1 MNVFLS
7 YFSITEWLVLLAV
20 AVFFTAEVVY
30 WGRLYAQGRVC
41 KTPPLTP
48 LPEEEGE
55 LPGVSVILSARNEY
69 DWLRQN
75 LPLLLEQDYPKFEVV
90 VVNDCSE
97 DESELL
103 LAAFRE
109 KYPQLVFRTIEK
121 DEVFSHS
128 RKMALGIGIKAA
140 RYDLFLFTDAGCRPS
155 SDRWI
160 RSMQR
165 YFTDTKELVIGY
177 TRLANAARWIRVD
190 YFMQALHYMGKAMRG
205 RAYMGESSNL
215 AYRRETFFG
224 NRGFDVR
231 VSDHLR
237 EDIVFVRK
245 VATRTN
251 VAVAV
256 GEDATTVDRLRY
268 TSKRWWRRRVEELQ
282 SFRLCDNGPYYPA
295 IAESLCRLSFF
306 VSAGCTGVIFAGHSV
321 ILPVLAG
328 LVCIRFMGIM
338 LLCRRRQRLLGEKG
352 LLAMCGV
359 WDVVGVFF
367 HFYFLLS
374 AVFRRNRVR
383 RR

>member
-1 MNVFLS
+1 MNFFLS
-7 YFSITEWLVLLAV
+7 YFSLAEWLLLLAV
-20 AVFFTAEVVY
+20 MVFFTAEVVY
-30 WGRLYAQGRVC
+30 WGRLFAQLALC
-41 KTPPLTP
+41 KTSPTATP
-48 LPEEEGE
+48 TEE
-55 LPGVSVILSARNEY
+55 LPGVSVILSARNGY
-69 DWLRQN
+69 DRLQQN

-97 DESELL
+97 DDSELL

-109 KYPQLVFRTIEK
+109 TYPQLVFRTIEK

-140 RYDLFLFTDAGCRPS
+140 RYDLFLFTDADCRPS
-155 SDRWI
+155 SVRWI

-165 YFTDTKELVIGY
+165 YFIDTKELVIGY

-190 YFMQALHYMGKAMRG
+190 HFMQALHYMGKALRNK
-205 RAYMGESSNL
+205 AYMGDSSNL

-224 NRGFDVR
+224 NKGFDVR

-237 EDIVFVRK
+237 EDIVFMHK

-251 VAVAV
+251 VAVAT
-256 GEDATTVDRLRY
+256 GEDTTMVDRMRY
-268 TSKRWWRRRVEELQ
+268 TAKRWTRRRVEELR

-295 IAESLCRLSFF
+295 VAESLCRLLFF
-306 VSAGCTGVIFAGHSV
+306 AAAGCAGAVFAGHPV
-321 ILPVLAG
+321 ILPVLGG
-328 LVCIRFMGIM
+328 LVCIRFTGII
-338 LLCRRRQRLLGEKG
+338 LLCCRSQKQVGERG
-352 LLAMCGV
+352 LPAMCCL

-367 HFYFLLS
+367 HFYLLLS
-374 AVFRRNRVR
+374 AIFRRNRIR